1 MAQKKQ
7 KVAAAAALVIA
18 CISGAPAASIHD
30 HIFSSTLS
38 AAGILLFAFFQ
49 VFLIAAITV
58 LLRRQRRF
66 RSTVRESESMFTAF
80 LDIAQFPCFLHD
92 LDGRYILANR
102 AFYESNGLT
111 PEQVIGRTSEEIG
124 RGQTSEDEQLIRQRL
139 LAGEKII
146 SRKTS
151 RRTAQGEEYFLY
163 SANISDF
170 QGRKAVFISSINITD
185 QKKMEDELRQSEER
199 FRRIFDLS
207 PVPMVLLDGSGRL
220 LEINRQFVRTLGY
233 TADDMTTLDEWWLR
247 AYPDPDV
254 RGEVKKKWFDSIE
267 KAIRSDGTV
276 GPVEACIKVKDG
288 SEHIM
293 MVSAAMIGQTMLAS
307 FSDITD
313 IRRSQEALRTS
324 ERRYAEALAATSD
337 AIWEWDPITN
347 RMYFSPRWY
356 EMLGFAGGGNA
367 MSFEEWRSL
376 IHPDDVR
383 STIDLIQGSLLAIG
397 GSGYSVDYRIRHRD
411 GSWRWIRARGNVV
424 TRSGIGTPTLFS
436 GTNTD
441 ITAQKFAEDENRR
454 LQAQMQQNQKI
465 ESVGRLAGG
474 VAHDFNNMLGV
485 ILGYT
490 ELALRQ
496 VPENEKLHAQL
507 TQIRKAA
514 ERSAELTRQLL
525 AFARQQTAEP
535 KVLDLNA
542 TVTGML
548 KLLQRLIG
556 EDIDLAW
563 KPCGGKLT
571 LRIDPSQVDQIL
583 ANLCVNAR
591 DAIKDTGAIVI
602 RTSTVHLDEDEASS
616 IPEAAPGNYVVL
628 TVEDTGCGMDRE
640 TQSKIFE
647 PFFTTK
653 KVGEGTGLGLA
664 TIYGIV
670 VQNRGFIRVDSEI
683 GKGSSFMIYL
693 PRFDGEESRA
703 SEQKTDPVLEGKGE
717 TILIVEDDPRM
728 LDATCALLEQLG
740 YPFLAAA
747 SPAEAMKLAE
757 ENAGRISLLMT
768 DVIMPGTNGRELS
781 RKARELIPSLKCLFM
796 SGYTANIISTHGVLD
811 EGVAFIQK
819 PFTLAELGRKIRQTL
834 DA

>member
-1 MAQKKQ
+1 MLILTPYAADASGLHITNSPSVI
-7 KVAAAAALVIA
+7 VALAAFALLQTA
-18 CISGAPAASIHD
+18 
-30 HIFSSTLS
+30 
-38 AAGILLFAFFQ
+38 
-49 VFLIAAITV
+49 LIIVLAV
-58 LLRRQRRF
+58 LLKRQRRL
-66 RSTVRESESMFTAF
+66 RREARESEAMFNTF
-80 LDIAQFPCFLHD
+80 LDIVPFSCIIQD
-92 LDGRYILANR
+92 TDERILLVNR
-102 AFYESNGLT
+102 GFCKMHGFT
-111 PEQVIGRTSEEIG
+111 PDQVIGHTLMDLG
-124 RGQTSEDEQLIRQRL
+124 L
-139 LAGEKII
+139 GEKTERDFALSRMLEENGEVLGQEMPRHTDAGTRYLMI
-146 SRKTS
+146 SA
-151 RRTAQGEEYFLY
+151 RTIFFRGK
-163 SANISDF
+163 
-170 QGRKAVFISSINITD
+170 KAVFIASVDITER
-185 QKKMEDELRQSEER
+185 KKIEEELRQSEER
-199 FRRIFDLS
+199 FRGIFDLS
-207 PVPMVLLDGSGRL
+207 PVPMVLTSSDGKL
-220 LEINRQFVRTLGY
+220 LELNRQFVRTLGY
-233 TADDMTTLDEWWLR
+233 SSEDMTTLDQWWEN
-247 AYPDPDV
+247 AYPDPDI
-254 RGEVKKKWFDSIE
+254 REQVKSRWFG
-267 KAIRSDGTV
+267 AIHDALKTNGTV
-276 GPVEACIKVKDG
+276 GPVEAPVRIKDG
-288 SEHIM
+288 STHIM
-293 MVSAAMIGQTMLAS
+293 MVSAAMIGQTMLSS
-307 FSDITD
+307 FNDITD
-313 IRRSQEALRTS
+313 IRKSQEALRSS
-324 ERRYAEALAATSD
+324 ERRYAEALSATSD
-337 AIWEWDPITN
+337 AIWEWDPISN

-356 EMLGFAGGGNA
+356 EMLGFAGSDGE
-367 MSFEEWRSL
+367 MSFETWRSL

-383 STIDLIQGSLLAIG
+383 ATIDLIQGSLLTVG

-454 LQAQMQQNQKI
+454 LQAQIQHNQKI

-496 VPENEKLHAQL
+496 VPENEKLHNQL

-542 TVTGML
+542 TVNGML

-556 EDIDLAW
+556 EDIDLSW
-563 KPCGGKLT
+563 KPCGGKLP
-571 LRIDPSQVDQIL
+571 LRIDPSQIDQIL

-591 DAIKDTGAIVI
+591 DAIKGTGAIVI
-602 RTSTVHLDEDEASS
+602 RTETVHLDPDSASS
-616 IPEAAPGNYVVL
+616 IPEASPGDYAVL
-628 TVEDTGCGMDRE
+628 IVEDTGCGMDKD

-670 VQNRGFIRVDSEI
+670 VQNKGFISVNSEV
-683 GKGSSFMIYL
+683 GKGSSFKIHL
-693 PRFDGEESRA
+693 PRFEGEEPRA
-703 SEQKTDPVLEGKGE
+703 PERKAEPIIGGNGE

-740 YPFLAAA
+740 YPFIAA
-747 SPAEAMKLAE
+747 STPAEALRLAE
-757 ENAGRISLLMT
+757 TNADSISLLMT
-768 DVIMPGTNGRELS
+768 DVIMPGTNGRDLS
-781 RKARELIPSLKCLFM
+781 RKVREVIPSLRCLFM

-819 PFTLAELGRKIRQTL
+819 PFTLATLGKKIRETL
-834 DA
+834 DS